1 MSGEISVISNERR
14 ITVSPEDSASRW
26 GNPGVEVLST
36 PAILGHVERLCADLL
51 QPRLAP
57 GEVTVGVR
65 VVMNHRAPARVGDV
79 VVIEATAAG
88 DGSQPQFDF
97 AVRSVEGGVLCDGV
111 HQRAVVDADR
121 FRARISA

>member
-1 MSGEISVISNERR
+1 MISNERR
-14 ITVSPEDSASRW
+14 ITVSPDDSASRW

-51 QPRLAP
+51 EPHLAP
-57 GEVTVGVR
+57 GQMTVGVQA
-65 VVMNHRAPARVGDV
+65 VMNHRAPARVGEV

-88 DGSQPQFDF
+88 SGSQPRFDF
-97 AVRSVEGGVLCDGV
+97 AVKNADGSVLCDGV

-121 FRARISA
+121 FRARVSA